1 VQILLISATN
11 DVGGVIP
18 LPLGLAC
25 VGASAERAGHDVHLL
40 MCDSHSVHSTI
51 QQQLEQFSPDVIG
64 VSVRNI
70 DDQNMQSP
78 RFLLESLRSVIAACR
93 AFSSAPI
100 VLGGAGYSIF
110 PESALA
116 YLGADFGICGE
127 GEAAFPALLSWLK
140 NGRRASP
147 PPSTY
152 FANRSSTPPEFALDL
167 DGFPLPEPRLWL
179 DIPDS
184 KRMRIP
190 VQTRRGCAMDCI
202 YCSTSTIEGRPVR
215 RRSPESVVNW
225 LAAVRQQGFRDFWFV
240 DNTFNLPLSYAKELC
255 SRLIEADLGL
265 DWWAIVYPKWV
276 DTELVE
282 LMAKAGCTLVSLGFE
297 SGSDAILPTL
307 NKRFTCAEVKSISDG
322 FARVGIKRDGFLL
335 LGGPCETRETVEKS
349 LDFADGLRLDALKV
363 TVGLRIYPHTPLA
376 SVAVTD
382 GIISPDDTLLLPR
395 FYITPTLRKW
405 LPERIARRGSDMNG

>member
-1 VQILLISATN
+1 MRVLLISATN

-25 VGASAERAGHDVHLL
+25 VGASAERAGHDVHLFAL
-40 MCDSHSVHSTI
+40 GSHADCETI
-51 QQQLEQFSPDVIG
+51 RREIEHFSPDVIG
-64 VSVRNI
+64 IAVRNI
-70 DDQNMQSP
+70 DDQNMQCP
-78 RFLLESLRSVIAACR
+78 RFLLASMKEVVTVCR
-93 AFSSAPI
+93 AASRSPI

-110 PESALA
+110 PESALT
-116 YLGADFGICGE
+116 YLGADIGIRGE
-127 GEAAFPALLSWLK
+127 GEIAFPAVLSWLEH
-140 NGRRASP
+140 GCQLPP

-152 FANRSSTPPEFALDL
+152 LADGSQTPTRFAPDL
-167 DGFPLPEPRLWL
+167 DGFPVPETRLWL
-179 DIPDS
+179 DFHGS
-184 KRMRIP
+184 AEMRIP

-225 LAAVRQQGFRDFWFV
+225 LAALRQNGFRYFHFV
-240 DNTFNLPLSYAKELC
+240 DNTFNLPPSYAKELC
-255 SRLIEADLGL
+255 RKLIKADLGL

-276 DTELVE
+276 DGELVE

-297 SGSDAILPTL
+297 SGSDAILPTI
-307 NKRFTCAEVKSISDG
+307 NKRFTCTEVKGISDG

-335 LGGPCETRETVEKS
+335 LGGPCETRDTVEKS

-395 FYITPTLRKW
+395 FFITPTLREW